1 MKYLVLTFVLLGKSY
16 YMTIWLKMSKET
28 AKIFHKKHSRVTTV
42 QSQCKYG
49 LILICLFLA
58 FSPAQQIFW

>member
-1 MKYLVLTFVLLGKSY
+1 
-16 YMTIWLKMSKET
+16 MTIWLKMSKET

-49 LILICLFLA
+49 LILKCLFLA